1 LEDNPHLSAEN
12 VFYLAPIVY
21 NQGETFS
28 GVVVRPGINS
38 NGFDYSKADVAAIV
52 GQLPGKPLVKDHN
65 MSVDAVI
72 GKFIGSEIKDD
83 GSGVGKFTI
92 SATEAALVGKIKDRT
107 LEYLSIG
114 HGFERSTCTICNSA
128 VEVKPDGKHQ
138 FACSHVLFR
147 DYDGKTTGVHF
158 DGIQVGHVALVQ
170 VPADYG
176 CRVVQ
181 NSFMLQVKGLSDE
194 IVRLRD
200 LNAETASRLKAANE
214 EVTKLRATR
223 ILEPPSKVITE
234 EKPVGQGIKPQTWVE
249 KTYGT

>member
-1 LEDNPHLSAEN
+1 LSAEN
-12 VFYLAPIVY
+12 VFYLGEIVY

-28 GVVVRPGINS
+28 GVVIRPGINS
-38 NGFDYSKADVAAIV
+38 NGFDYTKADVAAIV

-72 GKFIGSEIKDD
+72 GKFIGSEVRED

-92 SATEAALVGKIKDRT
+92 SATEATYVGKIKDRT
-107 LEYLSIG
+107 LEWLSIG
-114 HGFERSTCTICNSA
+114 HGYEKSTCNICNTA
-128 VEVKPDGKHQ
+128 VQVKPDGKHL
-138 FACSHVLFR
+138 FTCNHVLFR

-176 CRVVQ
+176 CRVIQ

-214 EVTKLRATR
+214 EVTKLKATR

-234 EKPVGQGIKPQTWVE
+234 EKPVGQGIKPRTWVE
-249 KTYGT
+249 KVYGT